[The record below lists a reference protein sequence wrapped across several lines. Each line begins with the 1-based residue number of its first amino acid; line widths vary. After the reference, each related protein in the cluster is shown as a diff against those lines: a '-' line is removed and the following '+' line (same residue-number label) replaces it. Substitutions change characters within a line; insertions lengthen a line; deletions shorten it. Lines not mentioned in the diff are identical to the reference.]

1 MKRKHEIVE
10 IFAPMKTKKLNW
22 WKRNHEIEKILA
34 KMKKKTNISGAE
46 KDIFAVMKK
55 KACDRM
61 ETSKSPL
68 FDKMPATRAPAS
80 SEINYRLELLLLWWG
95 WSIIIKY
102 VKLSNIKNIINIIK
116 YQIIGRV
123 VVTLMRMINYHQIC
137 GLSDGHHHI
146 IIMDMKCRRM
156 CESNIVWCFPLWRTD
171 REWLWEVLKKFAT
184 CSKSPCQPPQP
195 PLPIL

>member
-1 MKRKHEIVE
+1 
-10 IFAPMKTKKLNW
+10 
-22 WKRNHEIEKILA
+22 
-34 KMKKKTNISGAE
+34 
-46 KDIFAVMKK
+46 MKK

-80 SEINYRLELLLLWWG
+80 SEINYRLELWLLWWG

-102 VKLSNIKNIINIIK
+102 VKLSNIINIINIIK

-123 VVTLMRMINYHQIC
+123 VVTLMGMINYHQIC
-137 GLSDGHHHI
+137 GLSDGHHHMI
-146 IIMDMKCRRM
+146 ITDMKCRRM

-184 CSKSPCQPPQP
+184 CLKSPCQPPQP